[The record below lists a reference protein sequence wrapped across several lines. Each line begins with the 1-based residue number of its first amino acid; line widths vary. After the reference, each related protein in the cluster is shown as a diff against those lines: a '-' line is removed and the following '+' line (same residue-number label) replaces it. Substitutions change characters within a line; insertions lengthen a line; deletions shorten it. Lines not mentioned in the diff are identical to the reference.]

1 MTTVSPKRVSMYD
14 FLSQDLQPTV
24 SLLADA
30 TQLSLPQTRLGLSA
44 SLQAIITAL
53 LAYEQRN
60 QASVVHKKL
69 FTRGS
74 VKELRQYN
82 AMNFATISA
91 SLYHRNDVTDA
102 IFGDAATVMKACH
115 YIAEQISAR
124 PMQVK
129 TLLTSLSILVLREL
143 AVLADYSQLDS
154 DELAK
159 WFELQPQFLSIASID
174 DYWYTLTQFQAVQTA
189 PVQGTHQATPKYI
202 KAIGRAP
209 ENVQQGRHNDMLVF
223 EPMANIVL
231 PHQRWLLQLAK
242 IADIYLSRNRLRITS
257 EPATAPIAPL
267 VSIGLL
273 GVSSDDNDDT
283 QVTTRE
289 QPIKHDKSVPLWK
302 NPVILIIILVIGVLG
317 GLAMLKY
324 QQQQSDGVLTAS
336 DAVYEHNHPNERQQQ
351 DMATVKVDESIDNNN
366 GARVAD

>member
-1 MTTVSPKRVSMYD
+1 MYD

-44 SLQAIITAL
+44 SLQAIVTAL

-60 QASVVHKKL
+60 QASVVYKKL
-69 FTRGS
+69 LTRSS

-91 SLYHRNDVTDA
+91 SLHHRNDITDT
-102 IFGDAATVMKACH
+102 IFGDAATVMKACQ
-115 YIAEQISAR
+115 YIAEQIAAR

-143 AVLADYSQLDS
+143 AILVDYSQIDS
-154 DELAK
+154 NELAT

-174 DYWYTLTQFQAVQTA
+174 DYWYTLTQFQALQKA
-189 PVQGTHQATPKYI
+189 PVQDTKQATSKYI

-223 EPMANIVL
+223 EPIANIVL

-257 EPATAPIAPL
+257 EPATAPVPPL
-267 VSIGLL
+267 VNIGLF
-273 GVSSDDNDDT
+273 GANSDDNDHT
-283 QVTTRE
+283 RVTTRE

-302 NPVILIIILVIGVLG
+302 NPVIFIIILVISVLG

-324 QQQQSDGVLTAS
+324 QQQQSNGVLTAS
-336 DAVYEHNHPNERQQQ
+336 DAVYEHNHLNEL
-351 DMATVKVDESIDNNN
+351 TVKFDDNINNKESVKITN
-366 GARVAD
+366 